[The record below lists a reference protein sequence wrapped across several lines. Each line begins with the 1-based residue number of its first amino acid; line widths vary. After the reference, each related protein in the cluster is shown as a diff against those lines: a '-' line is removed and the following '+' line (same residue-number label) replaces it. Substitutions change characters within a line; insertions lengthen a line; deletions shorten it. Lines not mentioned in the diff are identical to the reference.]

1 MNDRVSN
8 GQRLLFKNP
17 KFVTLYYYLDST
29 GKYIAPSDLLNKD
42 ECGVLRNDEAF
53 NEVKDLFGFPL
64 FEYTKPAS
72 LVKYLIRMIP
82 DDSFT
87 VLDFFSGS
95 GTTAQA
101 VFELNREDGG
111 GKK

>member
-1 MNDRVSN
+1 MNFYLYVAIMAV
-8 GQRLLFKNP
+8 
-17 KFVTLYYYLDST
+17 VT
-29 GKYIAPSDLLNKD
+29 
-42 ECGVLRNDEAF
+42 
-53 NEVKDLFGFPL
+53 
-64 FEYTKPAS
+64 
-72 LVKYLIRMIP
+72 YLIRMIP

-111 GKK
+111 GKEVAFLSKYQISVP